1 MPELGF
7 FMNPE
12 GKVFPFGEWVED
24 VDRNNRKQLH
34 GTSFEDEISCLKEFQ
49 SLDVSYT
56 SHLPIILQAPSFARH
71 GAVLY
76 FNVTRSIEDGLRL
89 KMFVPRELTES
100 QKVAFG
106 KLYPILCVFDYSS
119 IYELDYK
126 RYTSV
131 DDFYREVNIPFGVSD
146 KRNTSHYVKTL
157 FSNENNPQ

>member
-24 VDRNNRKQLH
+24 VDRNNRTQLH
-34 GTSFEDEISCLKEFQ
+34 GTSFEDEISCLEEFQ

-76 FNVTRSIEDGLRL
+76 FNV
-89 KMFVPRELTES
+89 
-100 QKVAFG
+100 AAN
-106 KLYPILCVFDYSS
+106 CVKFCASGNSS
-119 IYELDYK
+119 FK
-126 RYTSV
+126 
-131 DDFYREVNIPFGVSD
+131 
-146 KRNTSHYVKTL
+146 
-157 FSNENNPQ
+157 